1 MGAHIVVV
9 AFDLSKRHSLSS
21 VGNWLNAA
29 LKETDPESALV
40 FLVGAKRD
48 LLSDEE
54 FDAVEPEVIRVA
66 NSLNAELWITSAK
79 IGLNVTEF
87 FHRVAALGFENLVLA
102 EIEDERRASRN
113 LEIGSSMMMMEKKS
127 TIDLRNANLFEQGSS

>member
-1 MGAHIVVV
+1 MWCFDLLRYYRGAHIVVV

-79 IGLNVTEF
+79 IG
-87 FHRVAALGFENLVLA
+87 EN
-102 EIEDERRASRN
+102 E
-113 LEIGSSMMMMEKKS
+113 
-127 TIDLRNANLFEQGSS
+127 